1 MSDSLIFCN
10 SMCTILEPSVLCLY
24 HVLITNLHNNDLK
37 TKTFVSVF
45 LFVFFFYLKEV
56 KSCHVHTV
64 SVDISTGS
72 FKYTQVLQKMFSFE
86 GLKGFENL
94 KQDVYNVVR
103 L

>member
-1 MSDSLIFCN
+1 MIWRQKLLYQYS
-10 SMCTILEPSVLCLY
+10 CL
-24 HVLITNLHNNDLK
+24 
-37 TKTFVSVF
+37 F
-45 LFVFFFYLKEV
+45 FFFYLKEV

-64 SVDISTGS
+64 SVDLRTGS
-72 FKYTQVLQKMFSFE
+72 SKYTQVLQKMFSFE